1 VSCIARKIDQM
12 WFAASTPKG
21 PDGLASLIGA
31 GARPWTPVAH
41 STPSTRSRRPSA
53 PIEQT
58 GSRRTAF
65 AADAATVLALSKLKK
80 VTGSIE
86 SNEPLLQPDP
96 TLPTRRQILGVPLWS
111 FPSGVIPV
119 ALCGPTTSGKCSAS

>member
-1 VSCIARKIDQM
+1 MD
-12 WFAASTPKG
+12 
-21 PDGLASLIGA
+21 A
-31 GARPWTPVAH
+31 G
-41 STPSTRSRRPSA
+41 SA
-53 PIEQT
+53 FDTVDPFSEAISPIEQT

-119 ALCGPTTSGKCSAS
+119 ALCGPATSGKCSAS